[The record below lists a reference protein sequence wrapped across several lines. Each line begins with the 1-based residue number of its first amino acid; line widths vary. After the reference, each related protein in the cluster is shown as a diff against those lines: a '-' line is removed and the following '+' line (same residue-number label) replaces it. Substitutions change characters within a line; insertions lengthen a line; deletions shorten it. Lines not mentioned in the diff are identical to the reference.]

1 MDELE
6 KWAQDKPKFLVMFS
20 VFFAMAADTL
30 YSVMKNINKNLYGA
44 GFKLL
49 WRV

>member
-6 KWAQDKPKFLVMFS
+6 KWAKDKSKFLVMLS
-20 VFFAMAADTL
+20 VFFAMTADTL
-30 YSVMKNINKNLYGA
+30 YLGMKNINKNLYGA